1 MPRGPREIW
10 TSDKRNIIKEWRAWA
25 ARHADIV
32 RDDSTLG
39 AFYLHLERNRGELL
53 SFSADNKFET
63 VRSWL
68 AEEGLIKI

>member
-25 ARHADIV
+25 DRHADIA

-63 VRSWL
+63 VRGWL